1 MQRRKEQKL
10 PSYSLSIWS
19 LKRTKTEAEEE
30 AEDVLNIAQSAGIF
44 TFVKDILLC
53 YMLGVSSH
61 WPFPAK
67 KINKN
72 CCLLS
77 TRLAYFEASKKTKTE
92 AEEEVEDVLNI
103 TQSAG
108 ISILLKLFYF
118 ALWVCGGLHF
128 LLRKFKKIVVF
139 SKYLH
144 TYLFAFFN
152 MYQYFVFGNKIT
164 SNYYVKIKI
173 LHIAES
179 CYFQSSQQGQTDS
192 LVVCDFRTSL
202 ES

>member
-1 MQRRKEQKL
+1 
-10 PSYSLSIWS
+10 
-19 LKRTKTEAEEE
+19 
-30 AEDVLNIAQSAGIF
+30 
-44 TFVKDILLC
+44 
-53 YMLGVSSH
+53 MLGVSSH

-118 ALWVCGGLHF
+118 ESVGGF
-128 LLRKFKKIVVF
+128 ISCWEKFKKIVVF

-179 CYFQSSQQGQTDS
+179 FYFQSSQQGQTDS

>member
-77 TRLAYFEASKKTKTE
+77 TRLAYFEASKMTKTE

-118 ALWVCGGLHF
+118 ESVGGFISCWENLKKLLCFQNTYIPTF
-128 LLRKFKKIVVF
+128 LLFSICINILSLGTKLQVIIMLK
-139 SKYLH
+139 SKYCILQKAVI
-144 TYLFAFFN
+144 FK
-152 MYQYFVFGNKIT
+152 VPSK
-164 SNYYVKIKI
+164 VKLI
-173 LHIAES
+173 L
-179 CYFQSSQQGQTDS
+179 
-192 LVVCDFRTSL
+192 
-202 ES
+202 